1 MITSLPESFRKQQ
14 IFVKRM
20 DWFIWEIVEVQV
32 GENYGD
38 EQGWERIG
46 LILSMRYMYI
56 NSNQNPVAKFG
67 GSRRSTRS
75 KGTFLR
81 TASHDNED
89 NPNQFE
95 TNKKLLDEME
105 NHSLS

>member
-1 MITSLPESFRKQQ
+1 MAMNKVENELDWYFQWGICTSIP
-14 IFVKRM
+14 
-20 DWFIWEIVEVQV
+20 
-32 GENYGD
+32 
-38 EQGWERIG
+38 
-46 LILSMRYMYI
+46 
-56 NSNQNPVAKFG
+56 KFG

-105 NHSLS
+105 NHCLS